1 MSTDQPTDFAT
12 CDLCDAHKNDTDG
25 AFRVLPPVFHDYG
38 GRPKFSGPVSTVKC
52 FEDNSLVKAAV
63 DSPGQGRVLVVDGG
77 GSLHAALMGDAIA
90 SLAVENGWEGIVIHG
105 AVRDVA
111 ALRPLE
117 IGIKAMGSN
126 PRRSAKSGQGEG
138 DTPVRFGGVTFT
150 PGDYLAA
157 DDDGIVV
164 VPVPPAR

>member
-1 MSTDQPTDFAT
+1 M
-12 CDLCDAHKNDTDG
+12 L
-25 AFRVLPPVFHDYG
+25 
-38 GRPKFSGPVSTVKC
+38 
-52 FEDNSLVKAAV
+52 EE
-63 DSPGQGRVLVVDGG
+63 PGSGRVLVVDGG

-90 SLAVENGWEGIVIHG
+90 SLAVENGWEGIVIQG
-105 AVRDVA
+105 AVRDVV

-164 VPVPPAR
+164 VPVPPSR

>member
-1 MSTDQPTDFAT
+1 MPLAT
-12 CDLCDAHKNDTDG
+12 ADLADEQGDAVRSCDTQFRSYG
-25 AFRVLPPVFHDYG
+25 SRSAFEGIIR
-38 GRPKFSGPVSTVKC
+38 TVRC
-52 FEDNSLVKAAV
+52 REDNVVLRSMLEE
-63 DSPGQGRVLVVDGG
+63 PGSGRVLVVDGG
-77 GSLHAALMGDAIA
+77 GSLHAALMGEAIA
-90 SLAVENGWEGIVIHG
+90 SLALENGWEGIVIHG

-126 PRRSAKSGQGEG
+126 PRRSAKSGEGEG
-138 DTPVRFGGVTFT
+138 DRPVRFGGVTFS

-164 VPVPPAR
+164 VPVTRVR